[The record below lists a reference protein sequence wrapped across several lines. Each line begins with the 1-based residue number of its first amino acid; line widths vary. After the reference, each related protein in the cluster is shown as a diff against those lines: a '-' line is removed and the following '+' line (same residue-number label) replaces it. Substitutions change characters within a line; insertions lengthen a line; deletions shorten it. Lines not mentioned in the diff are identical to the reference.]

1 MEGNN
6 EKGRCDNEKRLIST
20 KPSRPAVLD
29 GVADA
34 RALIATWHVTY
45 STAFLLQHHLYR
57 RSICPRNIRKTFP
70 VLVGHRHVL
79 LPAINILLIPP
90 HTNDR
95 RLCLKNVIAS
105 SKNISTRTIFDNLTC
120 LSNSFPTPT
129 KDSNSWYHP
138 SLEGASGDETE
149 PIDVAKG
156 NWGRKTA
163 KGARWLRKG
172 KLAAWGPGME
182 DWEVRF

>member
-1 MEGNN
+1 VY
-6 EKGRCDNEKRLIST
+6 RAPDT
-20 KPSRPAVLD
+20 
-29 GVADA
+29 
-34 RALIATWHVTY
+34 RALIGGWHVTSY
-45 STAFLLQHHLYR
+45 PLFFCSTGQ
-57 RSICPRNIRKTFP
+57 SIWPRTIRKTFP
-70 VLVGHRHVL
+70 ALVGHRHVL
-79 LPAINILLIPP
+79 LPAINTLISP

-95 RLCLKNVIAS
+95 SLCLKTVIAS
-105 SKNISTRTIFDNLTC
+105 SKNIYTRTIFDNLTC
-120 LSNSFPTPT
+120 HSNSFPTPT

-138 SLEGASGDETE
+138 SLEGASGDEAE

-182 DWEVRF
+182 EWEVRFWQFLLMDVL

>member
-1 MEGNN
+1 MQRRA
-6 EKGRCDNEKRLIST
+6 GRRARANCGMTCDLLLSFCSIST
-20 KPSRPAVLD
+20 VSP
-29 GVADA
+29 
-34 RALIATWHVTY
+34 IW
-45 STAFLLQHHLYR
+45 
-57 RSICPRNIRKTFP
+57 PRIIHKTFP
-70 VLVGHRHVL
+70 ALVGHRHVL
-79 LPAINILLIPP
+79 LPAINILLISP

-95 RLCLKNVIAS
+95 RLCLKTAIAS
-105 SKNISTRTIFDNLTC
+105 SEIEIIHTRTIFDILTC

-138 SLEGASGDETE
+138 SLEGASGDEAE
-149 PIDVAKG
+149 SIDVAKG

-182 DWEVRF
+182 EWEVRFWQFLSVFND